1 MQPLRFVGQGM
12 RSAPRPRGLDLGM
25 NLPVD
30 FGHGHDALRV
40 RWVMSVAW
48 VLIAIKCGLV
58 WWAVEHWSMPFHPL
72 WIVAPTLA
80 FAGLATAL
88 WLWHHEETD

>member
-1 MQPLRFVGQGM
+1 MQALRFVGQRM
-12 RSAPRPRGLDLGM
+12 RSAPIRRRVDLGM
-25 NLPVD
+25 NLHVD
-30 FGHGHDALRV
+30 FGHAHDSLRV

-80 FAGLATAL
+80 FAGLATVL
-88 WLWHHEETD
+88 WLVHNDEAD